1 MPTALEAGTLN
12 GHGIAGL
19 GAAIDYLNRTGID
32 VIREKELH
40 LMRRFYD
47 GISQLPDVK
56 VYGDFTAEER
66 APIVTFNLG
75 DYDSSEVSDE
85 LNEVYGLRS
94 DWEHTVHH

>member
-1 MPTALEAGTLN
+1 MEIRPLLCGGSGVDTYNMHHPSQMPTALEAGTLN

-47 GISQLPDVK
+47 G
-56 VYGDFTAEER
+56 F
-66 APIVTFNLG
+66 
-75 DYDSSEVSDE
+75 
-85 LNEVYGLRS
+85 LRS
-94 DWEHTVHH
+94 RM